1 MDIVA
6 VIDTATNTVVATVSL
21 PATTEPFGVAVT
33 PDGKSVYVTGQHSNT
48 VEVIDTATNT
58 DVASV
63 PVIFP
68 QGVAVTPDGKRV
80 YVASGT
86 NVTGTVS
93 VIDTATNTVVT
104 SVPVGIAPY
113 GVAVAPDGA
122 RVYVTNEFDN
132 TVSVIDTAM
141 NRVVGSPIPVGSVP
155 RGVAV
160 TPDGARV
167 YVANYGGNGIG
178 NGTVAVIDTATNTV
192 VATVGVGV
200 LPVAFG
206 KFITPGSSILWGVDS
221 LLPATPDL
229 FIALKDQAG
238 APPAFW
244 GRYIGEHDAL
254 SPGEVTLMRNNNCR
268 VLVIFRDTTNGE
280 LKTKPKAIAQ
290 ARAAIRIAQKQMIPS
305 GVWIYADTEFPDQS
319 PTAEWFAG
327 WFETLQG
334 QGSPYGAGVYGNTSN
349 GAVPKFGK
357 AFCDAY
363 PHFPNPAAAYV
374 YTNQAKPGQPKPGC
388 DFKNRN
394 FDPAVLQCN
403 PPTVIQQYALKCA
416 VPGTTRNVD
425 LDLANAAGFASMWKP

>member
-68 QGVAVTPDGKRV
+68 QGVAVTPDG
-80 YVASGT
+80 
-86 NVTGTVS
+86 
-93 VIDTATNTVVT
+93 
-104 SVPVGIAPY
+104 
-113 GVAVAPDGA
+113 
-122 RVYVTNEFDN
+122 
-132 TVSVIDTAM
+132 
-141 NRVVGSPIPVGSVP
+141 
-155 RGVAV
+155 
-160 TPDGARV
+160 ARV

-178 NGTVAVIDTATNTV
+178 NGTVSVIDTATNTV

-305 GVWIYADTEFPDQS
+305 GVWIYADTEFPAQT